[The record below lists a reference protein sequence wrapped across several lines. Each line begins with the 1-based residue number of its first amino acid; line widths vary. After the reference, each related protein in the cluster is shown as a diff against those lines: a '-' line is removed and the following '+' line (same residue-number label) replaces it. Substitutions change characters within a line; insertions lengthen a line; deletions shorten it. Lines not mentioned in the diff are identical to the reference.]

1 MGKFERKISKL
12 NLFINRDKKP
22 TKQDDF
28 KDQRNRKQSIRTIV
42 MKDTTNDI
50 QDQIKNQYKIAEQKE
65 QDKVTTQKLK

>member
-22 TKQDDF
+22 NKQDDF

-50 QDQIKNQYKIAEQKE
+50 QDQIKNQYKIAE
-65 QDKVTTQKLK
+65 